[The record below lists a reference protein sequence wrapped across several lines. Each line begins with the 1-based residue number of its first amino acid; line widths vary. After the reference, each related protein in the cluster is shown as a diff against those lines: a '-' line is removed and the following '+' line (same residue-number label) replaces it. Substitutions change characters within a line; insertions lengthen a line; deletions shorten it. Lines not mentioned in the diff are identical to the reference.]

1 MKTTKLCFIALL
13 VAVIMLSW
21 VGSAAQAWFIRDFST
36 HLTLRPDSSL
46 SVREEIQADFE
57 SESKHGIFRSIP
69 VNYRRGS
76 LAYNLRLKVLAVE
89 DENGRPY
96 SYRVS
101 RQGRYR
107 EIRIGDPKRYVS
119 GTHWYIITY
128 LVERGINYFDDHDEL
143 YWNTTGDEWPVP
155 IGRAQAMVS
164 LPAGIPPDE
173 IITRSFTGPR
183 GSQESRAEISQ
194 ELGDILFRVDNLK
207 VREGLTVVVGVPK
220 GYLRRPGLIKI
231 IIWFLADNW
240 FFLVPLVVLILML
253 AIWMTSGRNPRVEES
268 IMVHYRPPSDL
279 TPSEAGTLVD
289 ERADLTD
296 ITAMIIDLAVRGY
309 LKIEQL
315 DSKKLLFFSN
325 RDYRFELLKE
335 FTADP
340 ELKTHEQQ
348 FLTGIFGSG
357 SPGGTVTLS
366 SLKNK
371 FYVHLPKI
379 RNSLYQVLSKQGYF
393 YGRPDRI
400 RGAYRGVGIALA
412 MAGFFLM
419 VILHRWEILVLLSV
433 SGGIVLAFSTIMP
446 RLTARGVRM
455 VNQILGLKEFISR
468 VEEDRL
474 KRMSKED
481 PTLFDRILPF
491 AMVLGV
497 ADEWADAFRDIYR
510 EPPGWFVSSHYVAGA
525 FYTGMLVSDLGQA
538 TKTMGSTL
546 ASAPSQAGKGGS
558 GFGGGGFSGG
568 GFGGGGGGAW

>member
-13 VAVIMLSW
+13 VAVVMFSW
-21 VGSAAQAWFIRDFST
+21 VVGVAQAWFIRDFCT
-36 HLTLRPDSSL
+36 HVTVNPDSSL
-46 SVREEIQADFE
+46 LVREEIHVDFE
-57 SESKHGIFRSIP
+57 SESRHGIFRRIP
-69 VNYRRGS
+69 VSYRRGS
-76 LAYNLRLKVLAVE
+76 LKYNLRLKVLAVE
-89 DENGRPY
+89 DEKGQSYP
-96 SYRVS
+96 YRVS

-107 EIRIGDPKRYVS
+107 EIKIGDPDRYIS
-119 GTHWYIITY
+119 GSHWYTISY
-128 LVERGINYFDDHDEL
+128 LVRRAINYFDEHDEL
-143 YWNTTGDEWPVP
+143 YWNATGDEWLVP
-155 IGRAQAMVS
+155 IDRARAMVS
-164 LPAGIPPDE
+164 LPAAVPPDE
-173 IITRSFTGPR
+173 VITRSFTGPR
-183 GSQESRAEISQ
+183 GSQESRAEVSQ
-194 ELGDILFRVDNLK
+194 ELDEIVFEVDNLG
-207 VREGLTVVVGVPK
+207 VQEGLTVVVGIPK
-220 GYLRRPGLIKI
+220 GYLTKPGSITT

-348 FLTGIFGSG
+348 FLTGIFATQ

-379 RNSLYQVLSKQGYF
+379 RKSLYQVLSREGYF

-400 RGAYRGVGIALA
+400 RGIYRGGGIALVV
-412 MAGFFLM
+412 AGFFLM
-419 VILHRWEILVLLSV
+419 GILHRWEILVLLSV

-491 AMVLGV
+491 AMVLGI
-497 ADEWADAFRDIYR
+497 ADEWAEAFRDIYR
-510 EPPGWFVSSHYVAGA
+510 EPPAWFVSPHYLPGT

-558 GFGGGGFSGG
+558 GFSGGGGGG

>member
-1 MKTTKLCFIALL
+1 MRTAKSSFVVLLALVVVL
-13 VAVIMLSW
+13 FW
-21 VGSAAQAWFIRDFST
+21 VVGVAQAWFIRDFCT
-36 HLTLRPDSSL
+36 HVTVNPDSSL
-46 SVREEIQADFE
+46 LVREEIQVDFE
-57 SESKHGIFRSIP
+57 SESRHGIFRTIP
-69 VNYRRGS
+69 VSYRRGS
-76 LAYNLRLKVLAVE
+76 LKYNLRLKVLAVE
-89 DENGRPY
+89 DEKGQSYP
-96 SYRVS
+96 YRVS

-107 EIRIGDPKRYVS
+107 EIKIGDPDRYIS
-119 GTHWYIITY
+119 GSHWYTISY
-128 LVERGINYFDDHDEL
+128 LVRRAINYFDEHDEL
-143 YWNTTGDEWPVP
+143 YWNATGDEWLVP
-155 IGRAQAMVS
+155 IDRARAMVS
-164 LPAGIPPDE
+164 LPAAVPPDE
-173 IITRSFTGPR
+173 VITRSFTGPR
-183 GSQESRAEISQ
+183 GSQESRAEVSQ
-194 ELGDILFRVDNLK
+194 ELDEIIFEVDNLGAQ
-207 VREGLTVVVGVPK
+207 EGLTVVVGIPK
-220 GYLRRPGLIKI
+220 GYLTKPGSITT
-231 IIWFLADNW
+231 IIWFLGDNW

-268 IMVHYRPPSDL
+268 IMVHYHPPSDL

-348 FLTGIFGSG
+348 FLTGIFTTQ

-379 RNSLYQVLSKQGYF
+379 RKSLYQLLSKQGYF
-393 YGRPDRI
+393 YGRPDQI
-400 RGAYRGVGIALA
+400 RGAYRGVGIALVV
-412 MAGFFLM
+412 AGFFLM
-419 VILHRWEILVLLSV
+419 GILHRWEILVLLSV

-558 GFGGGGFSGG
+558 GFGGGGGG

>member
-13 VAVIMLSW
+13 VAVVMFSW
-21 VGSAAQAWFIRDFST
+21 VVGVAQAWFIRDFCT
-36 HLTLRPDSSL
+36 HVTVNPDSSL
-46 SVREEIQADFE
+46 LVREEIHVDFE
-57 SESKHGIFRSIP
+57 SESRHGIFRRIP
-69 VNYRRGS
+69 VSYRRGS
-76 LAYNLRLKVLAVE
+76 LKYNLRLKVLAVE
-89 DENGRPY
+89 DEKGQSYP
-96 SYRVS
+96 YRVS

-107 EIRIGDPKRYVS
+107 EIKIGDPDRYIS
-119 GTHWYIITY
+119 GSHWYTISY
-128 LVERGINYFDDHDEL
+128 LVRRAINYFDEHDEL
-143 YWNTTGDEWPVP
+143 YWNATGDEWLVP
-155 IGRAQAMVS
+155 IDRARAMVS
-164 LPAGIPPDE
+164 LPAAVPPDE
-173 IITRSFTGPR
+173 VITRSFTGPR
-183 GSQESRAEISQ
+183 GSQESRAEVSQ
-194 ELGDILFRVDNLK
+194 ELDEIVFEVDNLR
-207 VREGLTVVVGVPK
+207 VQEGLTVVVGIPK
-220 GYLRRPGLIKI
+220 GYLTKPGSITT
-231 IIWFLADNW
+231 IIWFLGDNW

-268 IMVHYRPPSDL
+268 IMVHYHPPSDL

-335 FTADP
+335 FTANP

-348 FLTGIFGSG
+348 FLTGIFATQ

-379 RNSLYQVLSKQGYF
+379 RKSLYQVLSREGYF

-400 RGAYRGVGIALA
+400 RGAYRGVGIALVV
-412 MAGFFLM
+412 AGFFLM
-419 VILHRWEILVLLSV
+419 GILHRWEILVLLSV

-468 VEEDRL
+468 VEKDRL